1 MGKELGMGTQNLK
14 SVSVEMSP
22 EVEVI
27 GIEKLTS
34 ENMYRMKENKRSWR
48 KSLAIETDFREPI
61 KD

>member
-1 MGKELGMGTQNLK
+1 MGKELGLGTQNLK

-22 EVEVI
+22 EVEAI

>member
-22 EVEVI
+22 EVEAI